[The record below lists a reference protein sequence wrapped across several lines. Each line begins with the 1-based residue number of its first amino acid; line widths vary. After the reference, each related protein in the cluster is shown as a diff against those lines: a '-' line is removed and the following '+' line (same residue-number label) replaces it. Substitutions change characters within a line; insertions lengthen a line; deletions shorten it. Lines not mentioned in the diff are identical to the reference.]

1 MKTKFLKIEKPC
13 HENWENMTPNE
24 KGRFCDSCKKTVID
38 FTQSTPL
45 QIAQEIKNKKNL
57 CIRMTSEQL
66 KRPLL
71 ELELKNNNEYK
82 LPYSHI
88 AVGLMIA
95 TTLSCNQNIP
105 APSSQTQ
112 TESVPTSD
120 TNSKSDTL
128 TQHTDSNNVKSENT
142 TRFCGIVTSEKGEL
156 IENAKITFVTI
167 HKMLST
173 YSAHD
178 GTFSIDLPSELI
190 DNDNVILVS
199 YYDIKNYKKYNKRSY
214 YYQKSDYL
222 LTKNDISSEY
232 KIIAKE
238 AIIRNGYFFYSSKE
252 SAPIIIING
261 IEVPY
266 KEYLKA
272 EQGLPSSCSIE
283 HKDFHYFESKAAVA
297 LYGKK
302 AKVGLCMFY
311 DNE

>member
-13 HENWENMTPNE
+13 HEDWEKMTPNE
-24 KGRFCDSCKKTVID
+24 KGRFCDACKKTVID
-38 FTQSTPL
+38 LTQSTPL

-57 CIRMTSEQL
+57 CIRMTSEQMR
-66 KRPLL
+66 RPLL
-71 ELELKNNNEYK
+71 ELKNYNEYK
-82 LPYSHI
+82 LPYSQL

-105 APSSQTQ
+105 IPNSQAP
-112 TESVPTSD
+112 TESVPTSN
-120 TNSKSDTL
+120 TNSKSDKL
-128 TQHTDSNNVKSENT
+128 TQNIDSNTVKPENT

-167 HKMLST
+167 HKMLSA

-178 GTFSIDLPSELI
+178 GTFSIDLPSDLI
-190 DNDNVILVS
+190 DNDNVILAS
-199 YYDIKNYKKYNKRSY
+199 YYDIKNHKKNNKRSY
-214 YYQKSDYL
+214 YYQKTDYL
-222 LTKNDISSEY
+222 LSKKDISSEY
-232 KIIAKE
+232 TIKAKE
-238 AIIRNGYFFYSSKE
+238 AIIRSGNFFYSSEE

-261 IEVPY
+261 KEVPY

-272 EQGLPSSCSIE
+272 EQGLPSNCSIE

-302 AKVGLCMFY
+302 AKAGLYMFY